1 MLAFYRCLLWI
12 IDFVFYK
19 IWINLI
25 RNSFRFVRDVD
36 LRTCTIH
43 RHYDRP
49 FTIYS
54 IFLTYFSQS
63 NENIGF
69 YCCSDL
75 VANDGN
81 KAVSFIQLNYL
92 LSESNKINN
101 WNMRYFQQIFIDHTV
116 WTWWNYWF
124 HLWINYYH
132 IKGMTFFLASNLI
145 KTFKSFI

>member
-81 KAVSFIQLNYL
+81 KAVSFIQHNYL

-101 WNMRYFQQIFIDHTV
+101 WNMRYFQQIFEIIQSERDEIIDFIYESITTTLKV
-116 WTWWNYWF
+116 W
-124 HLWINYYH
+124 H
-132 IKGMTFFLASNLI
+132 FFWQQI
-145 KTFKSFI
+145 

>member
-81 KAVSFIQLNYL
+81 KAVSFIQLIYL
-92 LSESNKINN
+92 LSESNEIND
-101 WNMRYFQQIFIDHTV
+101 WNMRYFQQIFEIIQSERDEIIDFIYESITTTLKV
-116 WTWWNYWF
+116 W
-124 HLWINYYH
+124 H
-132 IKGMTFFLASNLI
+132 FFWQQI
-145 KTFKSFI
+145 Q

>member
-101 WNMRYFQQIFIDHTV
+101 WNMRYFQQIVEIIQSERDEIIDFIYESITTTLKV
-116 WTWWNYWF
+116 W
-124 HLWINYYH
+124 H
-132 IKGMTFFLASNLI
+132 FFWQQI
-145 KTFKSFI
+145 